1 MTTQVQ
7 APALKATGS
16 TKVLRNA
23 PFPSG
28 RPDVLDEIARGCSR
42 VQVTDVASRLR
53 PGPSQQT
60 GSVTKFLY
68 VSEAAPGAV
77 EAIISPSRH
86 DVHVIVPDVLVAV
99 GLVVLTR
106 GDTVAAECR
115 LHGDGRRAN
124 GSLNWC
130 PEFDREVVDV
140 FVVIVRDDEHRARV
154 PRPPLRV
161 HLHEDVVVAMK
172 ELEWEVRRPCCQ
184 ISTEGTVVAGRLVV
198 VHDVIFVD
206 GPRAYA
212 PKGNPLVVQERP
224 YHSDFAVFGLGRTRS
239 VPEGLG
245 KRLCVRLSGGR
256 GRPTRDWVFGRC
268 RRRTQQHRRTPT
280 APRRRPGW
288 LRTGGAGLLRSRQ
301 SGTVDPTRDLQASR

>member
-7 APALKATGS
+7 APSFKATGS

-23 PFPSG
+23 WFPSG

-60 GSVTKFLY
+60 GSVTEFLY
-68 VSEAAPGAV
+68 VSEAAPGTV

-115 LHGDGRRAN
+115 FHGYGRRAN

-154 PRPPLRV
+154 HRPPLRV

-206 GPRAYA
+206 GPRGVRAQGEPVGGPRA
-212 PKGNPLVVQERP
+212 PLPFRFCSIRLGP
-224 YHSDFAVFGLGRTRS
+224 HSVSTRGLG
-239 VPEGLG
+239 
-245 KRLCVRLSGGR
+245 
-256 GRPTRDWVFGRC
+256 
-268 RRRTQQHRRTPT
+268 
-280 APRRRPGW
+280 
-288 LRTGGAGLLRSRQ
+288 
-301 SGTVDPTRDLQASR
+301 